1 MKKSND
7 NFIDLFVNLFRRFKI
22 LKPLISIYDKY
33 KEGILYLFFG
43 ALTTLVN
50 IISYTILAKLIH
62 IDYLVSNVIAW
73 ILSVL
78 FAYVTNKKYVF
89 ESKTTTKKELLK
101 EISSFFVARILSLLL
116 DMVVMCIGISLLH
129 INDIVIKILSNVL
142 VIIANYF
149 MSKLLIFNREKKS

>member
-62 IDYLVSNVIAW
+62 IDYLVSNVIGW
-73 ILSVL
+73 I
-78 FAYVTNKKYVF
+78 
-89 ESKTTTKKELLK
+89 
-101 EISSFFVARILSLLL
+101 
-116 DMVVMCIGISLLH
+116 
-129 INDIVIKILSNVL
+129 
-142 VIIANYF
+142 
-149 MSKLLIFNREKKS
+149 